1 MFEPDNG
8 RPISDEKRTEVK
20 VLYNDDAI
28 YISAIMYD
36 NEPKKFRENNQRDIL
51 EYQIIFLFT
60 SMVLMMVNK
69 IIDLCECCRSSNGL
83 YRYRRWRGFSWDAIW
98 DSEVS

>member
-36 NEPKKFRENNQRDIL
+36 NEPKKIQRNNQRDIFGVSDFSVYINGFNDGQQDYRFYVSAAGVQMDCIAT
-51 EYQIIFLFT
+51 EDGEDFLGCY
-60 SMVLMMVNK
+60 L
-69 IIDLCECCRSSNGL
+69 G
-83 YRYRRWRGFSWDAIW
+83 
-98 DSEVS
+98 

>member
-1 MFEPDNG
+1 M
-8 RPISDEKRTEVK
+8 
-20 VLYNDDAI
+20 
-28 YISAIMYD
+28 
-36 NEPKKFRENNQRDIL
+36 

-98 DSEVS
+98 DSEVSITDFGWVVDENSLRRFAIL